1 MYRLETNTTKIL
13 PNNKLK
19 TNFQPNKCKKNYL
32 DISRKHTYTTKFK
45 KFSKIA

>member
-19 TNFQPNKCKKNYL
+19 TNFQPNKSKK
-32 DISRKHTYTTKFK
+32 TTWIYQG
-45 KFSKIA
+45 STHIQQNLKI